1 MTQRGGAGASMSTNA
16 ILVIVGAMI
25 FVFGL
30 IRLRGQQTGGFNL
43 SNIGL
48 NIGSR
53 NTQINKVGDIASGAD
68 KGTKPDWIGLVIAA
82 LGLMTA
88 LVGWLKG

>member
-1 MTQRGGAGASMSTNA
+1 MSTNA
-16 ILVIVGAMI
+16 ILIIVGAVI

-30 IRLRGQQTGGFNL
+30 VRLRGKQTGGFNL

-48 NIGSR
+48 TIGSR
-53 NTQINKVGDIASGAD
+53 NTQINKVGDVASGAD